1 MSQGRIIIV
10 SGPSGVG
17 KGTILRTVM
26 QQHESLHYS
35 VSATSRPMRPED
47 REGVSYYFVS
57 RERFEE
63 MIAAGELLEHACYAG
78 NYYGTPLRP
87 VEEALAR
94 GESVVLEIDV
104 QGALQ
109 VMQRR
114 PDALSIYHHQRFRR
128 ARRAGAGSSPD
139 RGGLPHILSP
149 TQSQGGRLIMLYPAM
164 ADLLK
169 HIDSR
174 YLLVNVIARRA
185 RQISIEAETEH
196 IPLED
201 KPVTIAIHE
210 VADGK
215 LAAVV
220 KE

>member
-1 MSQGRIIIV
+1 
-10 SGPSGVG
+10 
-17 KGTILRTVM
+17 
-26 QQHESLHYS
+26 
-35 VSATSRPMRPED
+35 
-47 REGVSYYFVS
+47 
-57 RERFEE
+57 
-63 MIAAGELLEHACYAG
+63 
-78 NYYGTPLRP
+78 
-87 VEEALAR
+87 
-94 GESVVLEIDV
+94 
-104 QGALQ
+104 
-109 VMQRR
+109 
-114 PDALSIYHHQRFRR
+114 
-128 ARRAGAGSSPD
+128 
-139 RGGLPHILSP
+139 
-149 TQSQGGRLIMLYPAM
+149 MLYPAM

-185 RQISIEAETEH
+185 RQISIEAEAEH